1 MFYVRTAWKNVRRYR
16 YKSILT
22 LLICAAAVILL
33 DVYIGSLEK
42 SREQLFDLRDKIP
55 VEGIIMNLSGG
66 REAGLF
72 IKESYYEA
80 VMNSS
85 MVKEPKFTLQLL
97 GQTGEEEV
105 AVMAANTWRAV
116 PGLRAEDLPVPDT
129 FFASSENECLVTEA
143 FLKDTQ
149 LKEGDAFSLPLQYYE
164 LNKENHLETYAKPLG
179 ETEFRIAG
187 VIRPEGEEKEYF
199 PEILLPMETAR
210 GIYHSKEIPFYV
222 DSGSFL
228 VKDPRELNALKEE
241 MDEAGFM
248 ELVPAAQPALEGY
261 ALILHDEKFIR
272 ATGSLEDGYQTMR
285 LFFPA
290 VCLVLA
296 GAGFIAV
303 YLLTGSRRQEYA
315 VMRSMGV
322 GRRGCLAIYLLEYGT
337 VEALGGF
344 AGSAAAMVFVTG
356 LTVGKMISC
365 FLLFYLCFFA
375 GTVVSFLMLGR
386 ISVMRALAKA
396 D

>member
-1 MFYVRTAWKNVRRYR
+1 
-16 YKSILT
+16 
-22 LLICAAAVILL
+22 
-33 DVYIGSLEK
+33 
-42 SREQLFDLRDKIP
+42 
-55 VEGIIMNLSGG
+55 
-66 REAGLF
+66 
-72 IKESYYEA
+72 
-80 VMNSS
+80 
-85 MVKEPKFTLQLL
+85 
-97 GQTGEEEV
+97 
-105 AVMAANTWRAV
+105 
-116 PGLRAEDLPVPDT
+116 
-129 FFASSENECLVTEA
+129 
-143 FLKDTQ
+143 
-149 LKEGDAFSLPLQYYE
+149 
-164 LNKENHLETYAKPLG
+164 
-179 ETEFRIAG
+179 
-187 VIRPEGEEKEYF
+187 
-199 PEILLPMETAR
+199 
-210 GIYHSKEIPFYV
+210 
-222 DSGSFL
+222 
-228 VKDPRELNALKEE
+228 

-296 GAGFIAV
+296 WAGFIAV

-356 LTVGKMISC
+356 LTVGKMVSC